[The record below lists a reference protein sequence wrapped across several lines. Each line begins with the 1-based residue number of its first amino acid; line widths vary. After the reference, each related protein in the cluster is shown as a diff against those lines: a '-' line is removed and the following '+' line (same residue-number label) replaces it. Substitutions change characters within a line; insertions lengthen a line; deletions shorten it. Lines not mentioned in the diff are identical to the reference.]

1 MSHHFDTPTAKEDP
15 RINICDFYL
24 FRGRAGTTVMA
35 MTVNP
40 NAGVSAPDTFREEG
54 LYAVR
59 FDLNDD
65 AREEVTFKILF
76 GPVTHSEKEPRKH
89 IQSFQVLRATGDAAK
104 RGAEGDLIASGQ
116 TDIVVETN
124 EEVKVFAG
132 LAPDLFAGDAAA
144 LRAFHNATYNENR
157 FAPDAFQSRKNFFFG
172 KNVSAIVLEVP
183 SHLIGQGLVR
193 AWATVSLHG
202 HAPEVQVSRW
212 GLPLITHVFL
222 SDPAVPDIKEHY
234 NRAVPAED
242 LTLFGPH
249 IGKYAGKL
257 ASLAGAVHDPAAYA
271 ARLVNRVCPTTLPYE
286 LDTEAGFYYAG
297 INGRGLADDVMDVM
311 LTFATNTPLGDGV
324 TPDKKRM
331 RSDFPY
337 FGEPFPNPNQAA
349 TASRSSGDH

>member
-24 FRGRAGTTVMA
+24 FRGRPGTAVMA

-40 NAGVSAPDTFREEG
+40 NAGVSARDTFREEG

-65 AREEVTFKILF
+65 TREDVTFKFLF
-76 GPVTHSEKEPRKH
+76 GAVTHSEKEPGKH
-89 IQSFQVLRATGDAAK
+89 LQSIQVLRATGDAAK
-104 RGAEGDLIASGQ
+104 RGAEGDLIASGP
-116 TDIVVETN
+116 TDTVVETN
-124 EEVKVFAG
+124 GAVKVFAG

-144 LRAFHNATYNENR
+144 LHAFHNATYNENR
-157 FAPDAFQSRKNFFFG
+157 FAPDAFQNRENFFSE

-222 SDPAVPDIKEHY
+222 SDPALPDIKEHY
-234 NRAVPAED
+234 NRAVPADD

-249 IGKYAGKL
+249 IGNYAGKL
-257 ASLAGAVHDPAAYA
+257 AGLSGFVHDPAAYA
-271 ARLVNRVCPTTLPYE
+271 TRLVNRVCPTTLPYE
-286 LDTEAGFYYAG
+286 LDTEAGFYYAD

-324 TPDKKRM
+324 APDKKRM

-337 FGEPFPNPNQAA
+337 FGEPFPKADQA
-349 TASRSSGDH
+349 TATAKSSGDQ